1 VPDADAALQAENA
14 NAISASDVFKTLGVR
29 PWYIVTSLKTRLG
42 SEGVDTRRGG
52 KIPPHTGC
60 CAFTTWQCLC
70 PFRLSRSKQ
79 CSIALRNM
87 TQSDDASAIAYGE
100 HRILELRAIWHS
112 AEIVLCTTLRESAN
126 CAPNVVDYRASGY
139 SVGSP
144 AGLMLERCNVSS
156 RNANEQAASARNAI
170 EEACRRVFRRT
181 RSHSELTRLSRTLTD
196 VHRLWGWLQSGSP
209 CSVSGA
215 QCRASSVKLNQ
226 QYDFFS
232 SAITQACR
240 A

>member
-1 VPDADAALQAENA
+1 VSTRVAAAK
-14 NAISASDVFKTLGVR
+14 S
-29 PWYIVTSLKTRLG
+29 
-42 SEGVDTRRGG
+42 
-52 KIPPHTGC
+52 PPHTGC
-60 CAFTTWQCLC
+60 CAFTTWQRLC

-100 HRILELRAIWHS
+100 HRILELRAIRHS
-112 AEIVLCTTLRESAN
+112 AEIVLCTTLRNPLN
-126 CAPNVVDYRASGY
+126 CAPNVRDYRASSY

-144 AGLMLERCNVSS
+144 AGLMLERCNVSF

-170 EEACRRVFRRT
+170 EEAYDRRVFRWT
-181 RSHSELTRLSRTLTD
+181 RSHSELIRLSRTLTD
-196 VHRLWGWLQSGSP
+196 VHRLWGWLQSGSS

-226 QYDFFS
+226 QYHSFS
-232 SAITQACR
+232 SAITQGCR